1 MNPARVKMAA
11 HVTMWVLGTSARA
24 LLVSKE
30 ARVKVRKDEAIL
42 LHVPLREN
50 CVKYLLSDKR
60 LVTYKLPIN
69 VSYLLQMNV

>member
-11 HVTMWVLGTSARA
+11 HVTMWVLDTSALA

-30 ARVKVRKDEAIL
+30 ARVKVRNDEAIL
-42 LHVPLREN
+42 IHDPLQQN

-60 LVTYKLPIN
+60 SPIN
-69 VSYLLQMNV
+69 SL